1 MHMIMALQG
10 YHYGHCYGEK
20 ILCHDVL
27 YIAVSLFATPLDSS
41 TPPWASE
48 LHPSGHVVVCHH
60 LLMNPVPGKLERV
73 LLMSRTG
80 SLGCARQKLKTTLPS
95 APGWIQS

>member
-41 TPPWASE
+41 TPPWAS
-48 LHPSGHVVVCHH
+48 VVVCHH
-60 LLMNPVPGKLERV
+60 LLMNPVPGKLEK
-73 LLMSRTG
+73 
-80 SLGCARQKLKTTLPS
+80 GCC
-95 APGWIQS
+95 